1 MRSYRLYMQRAPH
14 ARAHLQQLARRASRS
29 RRRRRVGAVHAGA
42 RRGGGTALLVVRL
55 AREIGQLDKHKV
67 ELALHLE
74 RGLLDLARARLA
86 ELGDDAVGEIQ
97 ALRQSPQGYRS
108 PNCTIRP
115 LL

>member
-1 MRSYRLYMQRAPH
+1 MSLWPRARDYCKFTQVTQYYAALEEEREFVLRKCETDDRRLQRA
-14 ARAHLQQLARRASRS
+14 AFQAQRAFYLGLF
-29 RRRRRVGAVHAGA
+29 
-42 RRGGGTALLVVRL
+42 
-55 AREIGQLDKHKV
+55 
-67 ELALHLE
+67 ALHLE